1 MRSVCANGNGGGVDE
16 FVVVVVVELV
26 SPWPS
31 MRRQRARYSS
41 SVGGFSLSRRR
52 RLDLL
57 LSVHGSRTLS
67 SCNNVAAT
75 EIGASKAI

>member
-1 MRSVCANGNGGGVDE
+1 MI
-16 FVVVVVVELV
+16 VVVVVLALVLV

-31 MRRQRARYSS
+31 MRRQRASLYSS
-41 SVGGFSLSRRR
+41 SVGGLSRRA

-57 LSVHGSRTLS
+57 LFAHDSRWWHSTLS
-67 SCNNVAAT
+67 SCNNVAP